1 MFIENH
7 PDEIALLC
15 FFESEPVSFEKE
27 NVSFLYSYKNGD
39 KLTIDFSFSIVE
51 GWIQFWLS
59 LVGTEFFQGSL
70 DRVSS
75 FVIRKDTVGEYLY
88 AESVVGDLVNVLEI
102 RVIPDIKVKT
112 SSLVR

>member
-15 FFESEPVSFEKE
+15 FYESEPVSFERE
-27 NVSFLYSYKNGD
+27 NVSFLYNYKIDD
-39 KLTIDFSFSIVE
+39 KLSIDFSFSIVE

-59 LVGTEFFQGSL
+59 LDGTELFQGSV
-70 DRVSS
+70 DRVSC

-88 AESVVGDLVNVLEI
+88 AESVVGNLVNVLEI
-102 RVIPDIKVKT
+102 RVTPDIKVKT
-112 SSLVR
+112 SSLVG